1 MALTINDANKFE
13 YTGNS
18 LTRPRTTFP
27 SKFERNLSMQ
37 AGKLYPVFVKEM
49 LPGDTLKL
57 DLKALVRQNTMIFP
71 VMDTAFVDVYAVKVP
86 NRLSCAHWE
95 EFFGENKKSYW
106 DKDTTVYQ
114 PPLLNIPSSR
124 AISATGASID
134 NKDPGLYYATDLLS
148 YLNVPPFNKVSGTTS
163 LKINA
168 MSLAAYCQICND
180 WFRREVYVDPIN
192 FDGLREGQ
200 SSWSYQAEAS
210 SDTLAQRIQKV
221 AHGSALYPV
230 AKYRDM
236 YTTALPEPQFGDPVT
251 IPLQGLAPVFASTDD
266 IPASMQNNPIEF
278 KVPGS
283 INAGQYYD
291 TGLAVYSS
299 GTGNLLLNTTA
310 TGTSQ
315 PTYNGSISPKN
326 LWANLADAT
335 QASIQQLR
343 IAVSTQR
350 FKEILAS
357 GGTRYIETLFTL
369 FGVRSSDAR
378 LQRSEFVGGLRQPVG
393 VTSVA
398 QTSMTAAS
406 GNTIRPLG
414 QLGAYSVT
422 GLDKGSFVNC
432 SFEEHSIFMV
442 VACIR
447 LKQSYS
453 QGLPPMYRRFDKL
466 DYYNPC
472 FANLGEMPVR
482 MSEVYLTNTNGSN
495 DDVFGYQESWI
506 EYKTEQSY
514 NMGLL
519 NPALSPVKGGIGI
532 YWNYGLVLNDEPTLN
547 YEFILEDADNL
558 ERTLAVPGSYHF
570 IAQFAFEQLCT
581 REIPK
586 YPNPSKLAGI

>member
-1 MALTINDANKFE
+1 MAITINEANKFE

-18 LTRPRTTFP
+18 LSRPRTTFP

-37 AGKLYPVFVKEM
+37 VGKLYPVFVKEM
-49 LPGDTLKL
+49 LPGDTLKI

-71 VMDTAFVDVYAVKVP
+71 VMDTAFVDVYAFKIP
-86 NRLSCAHWE
+86 NRLSCTHWE

-106 DKDTTVYQ
+106 DNDTTVYT
-114 PPLLNIPSSR
+114 PPIISIPSQRSFD
-124 AISATGASID
+124 TTYNTTID
-134 NKDPGLYYATDLLS
+134 GKDPVLYYCTDLLS
-148 YLNVPPFNKVSGTTS
+148 HLNVPPFAETVGSGAV
-163 LKINA
+163 KINA
-168 MSLAAYCQICND
+168 MSLAAYCQVCND
-180 WFRREVYVDPIN
+180 WFRREAYVDPIN
-192 FDGLREGQ
+192 FDGLKNGVQ
-200 SSWSYQAEAS
+200 NWSYIAVGAN
-210 SDTLAQRIQKV
+210 DTLAQRIQKV
-221 AHGSALYPV
+221 AHGSELYPV

-236 YTTALPEPQFGDPVT
+236 YTTALPEPQFGDAVAL
-251 IPLQGLAPVFASTDD
+251 PLGSVAPVFAASGEFIPDELVGSQMTFETPYATDAYEPYNLSL
-266 IPASMQNNPIEF
+266 I
-278 KVPGS
+278 
-283 INAGQYYD
+283 AGDNGISAMTYSYD
-291 TGLAVYSS
+291 SVSDYTEQ
-299 GTGNLLLNTTA
+299 TK
-310 TGTSQ
+310 
-315 PTYNGSISPKN
+315 ISPNN

-335 QASIQQLR
+335 AATIQQLR

-357 GGTRYIETLFTL
+357 GGNRYIETLFTL

-422 GLDKGSFVNC
+422 GMDKGSFVNC

-442 VACIR
+442 VACVR

-472 FANLGEMPVR
+472 FANLGEMPLR
-482 MSEVYLTNTNGSN
+482 MSELYFTNETGNN

-514 NMGLL
+514 NMGML
-519 NPALSPVKGGIGI
+519 NPALPAAKGGIGI
-532 YWNYGLVLNDEPTLN
+532 YWNYGLVLDNEPTLN
-547 YEFILEDADNL
+547 YEFMLEDPDNL
-558 ERTLAVPGSYHF
+558 ERTLAVPNSYHF

-586 YPNPSKLAGI
+586 YPNPSKLAGM